1 MASSDCLM
9 TTKARSLTFLLFYFV
24 SLMYFIVDQ
33 QNSTILPNFKGRGS
47 RFYNFPRLS
56 HIVVVIHLVSFYV
69 PLIRKFWMQFV
80 SLKQRL
86 LSTWKINNRAA
97 LADDVIWAVMTSRCR
112 RDLYRRAN
120 KWRHISQLTF
130 ARWHFRVFRIIL
142 TPYLFSQP
150 RLGLK
155 INYFTINI
163 IYV

>member
-1 MASSDCLM
+1 MKFIFKFCQRFTFHPVAWIECSRFSCL
-9 TTKARSLTFLLFYFV
+9 ALGDGV
-24 SLMYFIVDQ
+24 CI
-33 QNSTILPNFKGRGS
+33 KGRGS

-80 SLKQRL
+80 SLK
-86 LSTWKINNRAA
+86 TWKINNRAV

>member
-1 MASSDCLM
+1 M
-9 TTKARSLTFLLFYFV
+9 V
-24 SLMYFIVDQ
+24 
-33 QNSTILPNFKGRGS
+33 KGRGS

-163 IYV
+163 NIIYCKSSDRSRVPHTGRVPDTGRGLK